1 MKNILVIFALAL
13 CINGFSQKTGGL
25 KPVRVTVNGKLMQTS
40 SYCGGAQPSAEML
53 AEVQKP
59 VPYANKVF
67 YVRKGKVNSTK
78 AEVITSFTTDANG
91 EFSFVITPGTYSI
104 IQEKQLKSLK
114 SSDLK
119 SNGDQVV
126 DAKCMKTWWTKPFYL
141 LEVKT
146 ENVTIPDW
154 SIHHPCFVK
163 GDIPCISYNGP
174 MPP

>member
-1 MKNILVIFALAL
+1 MKNSFIIFFFFISVCFYA
-13 CINGFSQKTGGL
+13 QKTGGI
-25 KPVRVTVNGKLMQTS
+25 KPPRVTVKGKLMQTN
-40 SYCGGAQPSAEML
+40 SYCGGVEPSAEML
-53 AEVQKP
+53 AEIQKP
-59 VPYANKVF
+59 IPYANKVF

-91 EFSFVITPGTYSI
+91 EFSFVITPGSYSI
-104 IQEKQLKSLK
+104 IQAKQLKALK

-119 SNGDQVV
+119 SKDNQVV
-126 DAKCMKTWWTKPFYL
+126 DAKCMKAWWTKPYYL

-146 ENVTIPDW
+146 ENITLPEW
-154 SIHHPCFVK
+154 SIHHPCFVS